1 MNAKPINWPEEGN
14 RLKTPFSGFNSNILS
29 YVKRESFFPVRR
41 RKPSKKSK
49 CAIKLFF
56 HWSSSFLYFFL
67 PFLKRNQ
74 PISFLQRSHDM
85 INKNFERKKTK
96 RIAFV
101 FSEVDGRIFRR
112 MHKTQKKN
120 QTLSNCADESFCEE
134 IWGKQVFSSSWDS
147 PERLIW
153 NLSLQ
158 SKVLMRLLQKP
169 LWFLSKN
176 NSCTW
181 TVTSLKRSGRSSSVW
196 FIFELLSLASAA
208 EVNKVSN

>member
-1 MNAKPINWPEEGN
+1 MLRGKVFSPFDDEN
-14 RLKTPFSGFNSNILS
+14 RQRNQNVQLS
-29 YVKRESFFPVRR
+29 CFFIGRLRFFIFSFFFKAKSTDFLSPAITWHDKQKFWKKEDKKDRFCVFGGRR
-41 RKPSKKSK
+41 QN
-49 CAIKLFF
+49 I
-56 HWSSSFLYFFL
+56 
-67 PFLKRNQ
+67 
-74 PISFLQRSHDM
+74 
-85 INKNFERKKTK
+85 
-96 RIAFV
+96 
-101 FSEVDGRIFRR
+101 FSR
-112 MHKTQKKN
+112 MHKTQKN

-134 IWGKQVFSSSWDS
+134 ILGKQVFSSSWDS
-147 PERLIW
+147 LERLIW

-158 SKVLMRLLQKP
+158 SNVLMRLLQKP